1 MLIIYN
7 TKLCYAHKEFYFY
20 PQQFNINM
28 RDIFEKI
35 RNNRGP
41 LGQHAK
47 ESHGYFTFPK
57 LEGEIAPVMKFRGK
71 DVLTWSINNYLGLSN
86 LPEVRKVDADAAR
99 DWGLGYPM
107 GARMMSG
114 QTKEHEQLE
123 NELAEF
129 MDKEAGY
136 LLNFGYQGCMSAIE
150 ALVGRNDVIV
160 YDSESHA
167 CMIDGVRLHQGKRK
181 VFLHNDMESFDKQ
194 MAIATKLVEQSGGG
208 ILVVTEGVFGMSGDQ
223 GKLKEIV
230 EFRKSGKYDFR
241 LFVDDAHGF
250 GTLGEK
256 GQGAGEHQG
265 VQDEIDVLFGTFA
278 KSMASV
284 GAFVCSTEDVINYL
298 AYNMRSQIFAK
309 SLPMPLVIGALKRL
323 ELLKGKEQREKLW
336 TITNALQ
343 GGLKNAGFS
352 LGNSNT
358 CVTPVMLSGT
368 LGEATNLTFDLRENH
383 NLFCS
388 IVVYPVVPKGMIL
401 LRLIPTA
408 AHSLEDVAYTIDVF
422 KKIKGK
428 LDAGEY
434 HSEKVLDTNA

>member
-7 TKLCYAHKEFYFY
+7 TKLCYAHKEFLLL

-323 ELLKGKEQREKLW
+323 
-336 TITNALQ
+336 N
-343 GGLKNAGFS
+343 
-352 LGNSNT
+352 
-358 CVTPVMLSGT
+358 C
-368 LGEATNLTFDLRENH
+368 
-383 NLFCS
+383 
-388 IVVYPVVPKGMIL
+388 
-401 LRLIPTA
+401 
-408 AHSLEDVAYTIDVF
+408 
-422 KKIKGK
+422 
-428 LDAGEY
+428 
-434 HSEKVLDTNA
+434 